1 MQILDGLCN
10 FVNST
15 GYAYLQASYQLGVYM
30 QMLMHL
36 FTISAFAPYFCY
48 PYLHNN
54 YTQIGNKPI
63 LNDFKNNLNY
73 F

>member
-1 MQILDGLCN
+1 
-10 FVNST
+10 
-15 GYAYLQASYQLGVYM
+15 VYM